1 VAAVTLSDFLATWC
15 GLTLENRLHRL
26 AVLGLIGTNLI
37 TAVALLRADHTVVLV
52 PPVLEGQV
60 SVARESASQEV
71 KEAWALF
78 VGELLGNVS
87 PSSAEFI
94 QKAVNPLLAP
104 SLRRPVLEVM
114 AEQVREIQRERVSMS
129 FNVRA
134 IAHDPPTDK
143 VFVTGVQTTSG
154 PGGKPVARTRTY
166 ELIVGF
172 AHYRPVI
179 RHLDV
184 YPEEPRVGER
194 TNSVPPEPTDLA
206 TGDRHD

>member
-1 VAAVTLSDFLATWC
+1 VTLADFLATWR

-37 TAVALLRADHTVVLV
+37 SAVALLRADHTVVLV

-60 SVARESASQEV
+60 SVARDSASQEV
-71 KEAWALF
+71 KEAWALLIA
-78 VGELLGNVS
+78 ELLGNVS

-94 QKAVNPLLAP
+94 QKAVDPLLAP
-104 SLRRPVLEVM
+104 ALRRPVLEVM
-114 AEQVREIQRERVSMS
+114 AAQVREIQRERVSMS

-134 IAHDPPTDK
+134 IAYDPPTDR

-166 ELIVGF
+166 ELIVDF

-184 YPEEPRVGER
+184 YPDEPRVGDGAG
-194 TNSVPPEPTDLA
+194 SVPVPADPH
-206 TGDRHD
+206 RSVP

>member
-1 VAAVTLSDFLATWC
+1 MTLADFLATWR

-52 PPVLEGQV
+52 PPVLEGQI
-60 SVARESASQEV
+60 SVTRERASQEV

-78 VGELLGNVS
+78 VAELLGNVS
-87 PSSAEFI
+87 PSGAEFI
-94 QKAVNPLLAP
+94 QQAVDPLLAP
-104 SLRRPVLEVM
+104 ALRRPVLEVM
-114 AEQVREIQRERVSMS
+114 AEQIREIQRERVSMS

-134 IAHDPPTDK
+134 IAYDPPTDK

-184 YPEEPRVGER
+184 YPGDPKVGER
-194 TNSVPPEPTDLA
+194 TNALSETPDPG
-206 TGDRHD
+206 TGAGDD

>member
-1 VAAVTLSDFLATWC
+1 MTRTLFRA
-15 GLTLENRLHRL
+15 
-26 AVLGLIGTNLI
+26 LGL
-37 TAVALLRADHTVVLV
+37 AALMASASLHAADDPGIAL

-60 SVARESASQEV
+60 SVARESASREV

-78 VGELLGNVS
+78 VAELLGNVS

-94 QKAVNPLLAP
+94 QRAVDPLLAP
-104 SLRRPVLEVM
+104 ALRRPVLEVM

-134 IAHDPPTDK
+134 IAYDPPTDK
-143 VFVTGVQTTSG
+143 VFVTGIQTTSG

-184 YPEEPRVGER
+184 YPEEPRVGDKAR
-194 TNSVPPEPTDLA
+194 PLPTEPIDA
-206 TGDRHD
+206 SEGDRHD

>member
-1 VAAVTLSDFLATWC
+1 MNLGAFLATWR
-15 GLTLENRLHRL
+15 GLTLENRIHRITL
-26 AVLGLIGTNLI
+26 LGLIVTNLL
-37 TAVALLRADHTVVLV
+37 TAVALLHAERTVVLV
-52 PPVLEGQV
+52 PPRLEGQV
-60 SVARESASQEV
+60 NIARDSASQEV
-71 KEAWALF
+71 KESWALF
-78 VGELLGNVS
+78 VAELLGNVS

-94 QKAVNPLLAP
+94 QKAVDPLLAP
-104 SLRRPVLEVM
+104 ALRRPVLEVM

-134 IAHDPPTDK
+134 IAYDPPTDK
-143 VFVTGVQTTSG
+143 VFVTGIQTTSG

-194 TNSVPPEPTDLA
+194 AKSLPPEPVDA
-206 TGDRHD
+206 STGDRHE

>member
-1 VAAVTLSDFLATWC
+1 VAAVTLADFLATWR

-26 AVLGLIGTNLI
+26 AMLGLIGTNLI

-78 VGELLGNVS
+78 VAELLGNVS

-94 QKAVNPLLAP
+94 QKAVDPLLAP

-114 AEQVREIQRERVSMS
+114 AEQVREIRREHVSMS

-134 IAHDPPTDK
+134 IAYDPPTDK

-179 RHLDV
+179 CHLDV
-184 YPEEPRVGER
+184 YPEDPRVGER
-194 TNSVPPEPTDLA
+194 TNPLPPEPADPA
-206 TGDRHD
+206 TGERHD

>member
-1 VAAVTLSDFLATWC
+1 MTLADFLATWR
-15 GLTLENRLHRL
+15 GLPLENRLHRL
-26 AVLGLIGTNLI
+26 AVLGLIGSNLI

-78 VGELLGNVS
+78 VAELLGNVS

-94 QKAVNPLLAP
+94 QKAVDPLLAP

-114 AEQVREIQRERVSMS
+114 AAQIREIQRERVSMS

-134 IAHDPPTDK
+134 IAYDPPTDR

-154 PGGKPVARTRTY
+154 PGGKPVARTRTRTY

-172 AHYRPVI
+172 AHYRPVV

-184 YPEEPRVGER
+184 YPDEPRVGER
-194 TNSVPPEPTDLA
+194 VDPLPAPQDPHRSTP
-206 TGDRHD
+206 

>member
-1 VAAVTLSDFLATWC
+1 VAAVTLAEFLATWR

-52 PPVLEGQV
+52 PPVLDGQV
-60 SVARESASQEV
+60 SVARAQASQEV

-78 VGELLGNVS
+78 VAELLGNVS
-87 PSSAEFI
+87 PTSAEFI
-94 QKAVNPLLAP
+94 QKAVDPLLAP
-104 SLRRPVLEVM
+104 VLRRPVLDVM
-114 AEQVREIQRERVSMS
+114 AAQVHEIQRERVSMS
-129 FNVRA
+129 FSVRA
-134 IAHDPPTDK
+134 IAYDPPTDR
-143 VFVTGVQTTSG
+143 VFVTGIQTTSG

-184 YPEEPRVGER
+184 YPDEPRVGEKA
-194 TNSVPPEPTDLA
+194 TPLPPEPTDS
-206 TGDRHD
+206 RKRRPP

>member
-1 VAAVTLSDFLATWC
+1 
-15 GLTLENRLHRL
+15 
-26 AVLGLIGTNLI
+26 
-37 TAVALLRADHTVVLV
+37 VVLV

-78 VGELLGNVS
+78 VAELLGNVS

-94 QKAVNPLLAP
+94 QKAVDPLLAP

-114 AEQVREIQRERVSMS
+114 AAQVREIQRERVSMS

-134 IAHDPPTDK
+134 IAYDPPTDK

-194 TNSVPPEPTDLA
+194 TSPLPPEPTDAA
-206 TGDRHD
+206 TGERHD